1 VLPGGRGL
9 AGGGGRTGGHGGAG
23 EISQRR
29 RPKP

>member
-9 AGGGGRTGGHGGAG
+9 AGGGGGTGGHGGAG